1 MVISLYSKTVKF
13 IYKYLTQV
21 WKYLKHH
28 LINLKRVKRTFLKVL
43 SFYSV
48 VKISI
53 STKIEKSMNDQNIE
67 MALKIVDPKC
77 PSLKHDTLQFIFL
90 AHLDQIKHIQF

>member
-1 MVISLYSKTVKF
+1 M
-13 IYKYLTQV
+13 
-21 WKYLKHH
+21 
-28 LINLKRVKRTFLKVL
+28 KRAFFKVH

-53 STKIEKSMNDQNIE
+53 STKLEKSMNDQNIE
-67 MALKIVDPKC
+67 MTLKIVDPKC

-90 AHLDQIKHIQF
+90 AHPNQIKHI